1 MQVEILTLSGK
12 KAGSLE
18 LNPGVFGVDV
28 RTDLLARAVNW
39 QRDSQRAGLAFT
51 KTRGEIDRSKK
62 KIYGQKKTGGARHG
76 AKSPS
81 LFVGGGVVFG
91 PRGRDFSSSLPKAVR
106 ALALKSALA
115 SKAQSQSL
123 IVIDEATMASH
134 KTKELAASLAKLGA
148 TNATFIVD
156 ALEPNFDRASRNL
169 PHVKVI
175 PTGGANVLD
184 ILKREKLVLTKHAVE
199 LLTAR
204 LLSEKAATA
213 KPAKAAKPAAKA
225 AAPKAEAKAPKAAPA
240 KKLEA
245 KAVTPAKAG
254 ASAKTKK
261 EA

>member
-1 MQVEILTLSGK
+1 MMNFEILTLAGK
-12 KAGSLE
+12 KAGSME
-18 LNPGVFGVDV
+18 LNAGVFGVEV

-39 QRDSQRAGLAFT
+39 QRDSKRAGLAFT
-51 KTRGEIDRSKK
+51 QTRGEINRTKK
-62 KIYGQKKTGGARHG
+62 KVYGQKKTGGARHG

-106 ALALKSALA
+106 ALALKSALS

-123 IVIDEATMASH
+123 IIIDEATLANH

-169 PHVKVI
+169 PFIKVL
-175 PTGGANVLD
+175 PSSAANVLD

-204 LLSEKAATA
+204 LLTEKSE
-213 KPAKAAKPAAKA
+213 AKAAKPAVKKATAKAEAKEAAPKKA
-225 AAPKAEAKAPKAAPA
+225 AAPKA
-240 KKLEA
+240 
-245 KAVTPAKAG
+245 T
-254 ASAKTKK
+254 KTKK

>member
-1 MQVEILTLSGK
+1 MQIEILSLSGK
-12 KAGSLE
+12 KTGSLE
-18 LNPGVFGVDV
+18 LNPGVFGVEV
-28 RTDLLARAVNW
+28 RTDLLARAVTW

-81 LFVGGGVVFG
+81 LFVGGGVTFG

-123 IVIDEATMASH
+123 IIIDETSMTSH
-134 KTKELAASLAKLGA
+134 KTKELAANLAKLGA
-148 TNATFIVD
+148 SNATFIVD

-169 PHVKVI
+169 PHIKVI
-175 PTGGANVLD
+175 PTGGANVMD

-204 LLSEKAATA
+204 LLTEKAEGKASKPVAKKTTA
-213 KPAKAAKPAAKA
+213 KATT
-225 AAPKAEAKAPKAAPA
+225 KAEAPAKAAPA
-240 KKLEA
+240 KKSA
-245 KAVTPAKAG
+245 
-254 ASAKTKK
+254 AKTKK